1 MKKLSVQKLTLCGV
15 MAALV
20 FVMTYFPKIPVPV
33 TGGYV
38 HLGDGAIFLS
48 VLLLGPLGIPAAA
61 VGSMLSDLIGGYMVY
76 VLPTFLIKGL
86 VALLSFLL
94 AEAVMVLGYF
104 LLEWAL
110 YGVASAAAAI
120 GPNVVQ
126 GIAGVLIGML
136 CLLITPRLERV
147 AKV

>member
-48 VLLLGPLGIPAAA
+48 VRC
-61 VGSMLSDLIGGYMVY
+61 
-76 VLPTFLIKGL
+76 
-86 VALLSFLL
+86 L
-94 AEAVMVLGYF
+94 ARWGFRRRRSGRCSLTS
-104 LLEWAL
+104 
-110 YGVASAAAAI
+110 SAAI
-120 GPNVVQ
+120 WSMCCRRSSLRG
-126 GIAGVLIGML
+126 
-136 CLLITPRLERV
+136 
-147 AKV
+147 

>member
-48 VLLLGPLGIPAAA
+48 VLLLGP
-61 VGSMLSDLIGGYMVY
+61 
-76 VLPTFLIKGL
+76 
-86 VALLSFLL
+86 
-94 AEAVMVLGYF
+94 
-104 LLEWAL
+104 
-110 YGVASAAAAI
+110 
-120 GPNVVQ
+120 NVVQ

-136 CLLITPRLERV
+136 CLLIAPRLERV
-147 AKV
+147 AKL

>member
-1 MKKLSVQKLTLCGV
+1 MKKLNVQKLTLCGV

-76 VLPTFLIKGL
+76 VL
-86 VALLSFLL
+86 LSFLL

>member
-1 MKKLSVQKLTLCGV
+1 MKKLNVQKLTLCGV

-76 VLPTFLIKGL
+76 VLPRSSSRGWWRWWRG
-86 VALLSFLL
+86 S
-94 AEAVMVLGYF
+94 
-104 LLEWAL
+104 
-110 YGVASAAAAI
+110 SAGRI
-120 GPNVVQ
+120 SRCWRCCRS
-126 GIAGVLIGML
+126 
-136 CLLITPRLERV
+136 CLQKR
-147 AKV
+147 